1 MDDASLDPAK
11 SVKIGERYA
20 IAVNDLVVAK
30 QEYRVYHVM
39 DIGKLNGKLSVN
51 LRYKDVAGRLSE
63 ASVPFEKFL
72 NLVHTKVLIPLD

>member
-1 MDDASLDPAK
+1 VDDDSLDPMK

-39 DIGKLNGKLSVN
+39 DIGKLDGKLLVN
-51 LRYKDVAGRLSE
+51 LRYRDTAGRLSE
-63 ASVPFEKFL
+63 SAVPFEKFL
-72 NLVHTKVLIPLD
+72 NMVHSKILISLD

>member
-1 MDDASLDPAK
+1 MDDGSLDPAK

-20 IAVNDLVVAK
+20 TAVEDLVVAK

-51 LRYKDVAGRLSE
+51 LRYKDGAGRLSE
-63 ASVPFEKFL
+63 ASVPFDKFL
-72 NLVHTKVLIPLD
+72 NLVVGKVLIPLD

>member
-1 MDDASLDPAK
+1 MDDARLDPLK

-51 LRYKDVAGRLSE
+51 LRYRDASGRLSE
-63 ASVPFEKFL
+63 SAVPFEKFL
-72 NLVHTKVLIPLD
+72 NLVVGKVLIPLD

>member
-1 MDDASLDPAK
+1 MSGESLDPAK

-30 QEYRVYHVM
+30 REYRVYHVM

-51 LRYKDVAGRLSE
+51 LRYKDVVGRLAE
-63 ASVPFEKFL
+63 ASVPFDKFL
-72 NLVHTKVLIPLD
+72 NLVVGRVLIPLD

>member
-1 MDDASLDPAK
+1 MDDGSLDPMK

-39 DIGKLNGKLSVN
+39 DIGKLDGKLSVN
-51 LRYKDVAGRLSE
+51 LRYRDVAGRLSE
-63 ASVPFEKFL
+63 SAVPFEKFYGL
-72 NLVHTKVLIPLD
+72 LIGKVLIPLD